1 MTSKKEI
8 NSKLFSLSSQD
19 KNKLINEKI
28 IFIDFIPKNNLLLL
42 LSSNNV
48 FYICEIINDSITIK
62 KTFRNVIDSKIEIN
76 KSYFCNENPNIILLL
91 SNNENIYE
99 WTVDREYISHIYYN
113 VLGDSYEFKMNC
125 QKNSNNEN
133 EIQNFCIY
141 KDDTINVWNTMKY
154 NKKNVLHVK
163 NVNCFSYDSTG
174 LLLYYIEKLNQK
186 NSIRVIK
193 FIDEYECKEI
203 FYKNLTF
210 LDSKTNIDYI
220 NSFDVNII
228 ISDTKLGK
236 LFVLKNYPIKEKEF
250 EISLNN
256 NNNIYLPFIGQNPL
270 YQFGLL
276 CLNINN
282 NSQALINLCFKSKTK
297 NIENIDLIISD
308 LIYFK
313 ENNQGKGLL
322 LIFNDIKKELAQYE
336 I

>member
-8 NSKLFSLSSQD
+8 NSKMFSLSSQD
-19 KNKLINEKI
+19 KNKIINEKI
-28 IFIDFIPKNNLLLL
+28 IFIDFTPKNNLILL
-42 LSSNNV
+42 LSSNNT
-48 FYICEIINDSITIK
+48 FYICEIINDIITIK
-62 KTFRNVIDSKIEIN
+62 KTFRNVIESAIKIN

-91 SNNENIYE
+91 SDNNNIYE
-99 WTVDREYISHIYYN
+99 WTVDREYISHIYYD
-113 VLGDSYEFKMNC
+113 VLGDSYDFKMNC
-125 QKNSNNEN
+125 QKNPNNEN
-133 EIQNFCIY
+133 KIQNLCVY
-141 KDDTINVWNTMKY
+141 KNHEINVWNTMKY
-154 NKKNVLHVK
+154 NKKNVLHVE
-163 NVNCFSYDSTG
+163 NVNCFTYDSTG
-174 LLLYYIEKLNQK
+174 LLLYYIEKLNLK

-193 FIDEYECKEI
+193 FIDEYEGKEI

-210 LDSKTNIDYI
+210 LDSKINIDYI

-236 LFVLKNYPIKEKEF
+236 LYVLKNYPIKEKEF

-256 NNNIYLPFIGQNPL
+256 NYNLYMPFIGQNPL
-270 YQFGLL
+270 YQFGIL

-282 NSQALINLCFKSKTK
+282 ASQILINLCFKSKTK
-297 NIENIDLIISD
+297 NIENVDIIISD

-322 LIFNDIKKELAQYE
+322 LTFNDLKKELIQYD

>member
-8 NSKLFSLSSQD
+8 NSKMFSLSSQD
-19 KNKLINEKI
+19 KNKIINEKI
-28 IFIDFIPKNNLLLL
+28 IFIDFTPKNNLILL
-42 LSSNNV
+42 LSSNNTL
-48 FYICEIINDSITIK
+48 YICEIINDIITIK

-99 WTVDREYISHIYYN
+99 WTVDREYISHIYYD
-113 VLGDSYEFKMNC
+113 VLGDSYDFKMNC
-125 QKNSNNEN
+125 QKNPNNEN
-133 EIQNFCIY
+133 KIQNLCVH
-141 KDDTINVWNTMKY
+141 KDHEINVWNTMKY
-154 NKKNVLHVK
+154 NKKNVLHVE
-163 NVNCFSYDSTG
+163 NVNCFTYDSTG
-174 LLLYYIEKLNQK
+174 LLLYYIEKLNLK

-193 FIDEYECKEI
+193 FIDEYEGKEI

-236 LFVLKNYPIKEKEF
+236 LYVLKNYPIKEKEF

-256 NNNIYLPFIGQNPL
+256 NYNLYMPFIGQNPL
-270 YQFGLL
+270 YQFGIL

-282 NSQALINLCFKSKTK
+282 VSQTLINLCFKSKTK
-297 NIENIDLIISD
+297 NIENVDIIISD

-322 LIFNDIKKELAQYE
+322 LTFNDLKKELIQYD

>member
-1 MTSKKEI
+1 M
-8 NSKLFSLSSQD
+8 
-19 KNKLINEKI
+19 
-28 IFIDFIPKNNLLLL
+28 NLDL
-42 LSSNNV
+42 
-48 FYICEIINDSITIK
+48 
-62 KTFRNVIDSKIEIN
+62 
-76 KSYFCNENPNIILLL
+76 
-91 SNNENIYE
+91 
-99 WTVDREYISHIYYN
+99 
-113 VLGDSYEFKMNC
+113 
-125 QKNSNNEN
+125 
-133 EIQNFCIY
+133 NF
-141 KDDTINVWNTMKY
+141 
-154 NKKNVLHVK
+154 L
-163 NVNCFSYDSTG
+163 
-174 LLLYYIEKLNQK
+174 
-186 NSIRVIK
+186 
-193 FIDEYECKEI
+193 
-203 FYKNLTF
+203 
-210 LDSKTNIDYI
+210 NIDYI

-297 NIENIDLIISD
+297 NIENIDLIISE